1 MYGGLLF
8 LGGFL
13 SIIFFLATVLIIYYK
28 QISEGYED
36 KKRYEILQNVG
47 MSQQEVKAAITSQI
61 RIVFFLPLL
70 MAALHMLVCLPAL
83 YKILT
88 ILGLVNL
95 QLLLGSAIGCFSLF
109 ALLYLFV
116 YRLTSRAYYQ
126 IVKYTK

>member
-70 MAALHMLVCLPAL
+70 MAALHMLVCLPWP
-83 YKILT
+83 
-88 ILGLVNL
+88 
-95 QLLLGSAIGCFSLF
+95 
-109 ALLYLFV
+109 
-116 YRLTSRAYYQ
+116 
-126 IVKYTK
+126 YTKY